1 MNIVAGC
8 VGGAIAPPSFF
19 FPPSRLEGMS
29 FAISFLSTH
38 AWIVS
43 FLRF

>member
-1 MNIVAGC
+1 MNFVAEC

-19 FPPSRLEGMS
+19 SPSRLEGMS

>member
-1 MNIVAGC
+1 MNFVAEC

-19 FPPSRLEGMS
+19 PRRLEGMS